1 MTKIMLSVGEASG
14 DLHGASLA
22 KALKAIQPDISLFG
36 MGGSGMRAAGVDIV
50 YDIADLGVMG
60 IVEVI
65 RNLRK
70 MFRLRDMLT
79 EVMERERPDVLV
91 VIDYPGFNM
100 RLAAVAKR
108 LGIPVISYI
117 SPSVWAWG
125 RGRAKGVAET
135 VTKVAAIFSFEAEVY
150 QQAGA
155 DVTFVGHPLL
165 DIVKPQWS
173 KEEAIRHF
181 GVNPAYPVVLLLPGS
196 RRHEIDRLLTPM
208 LEAAVKISQAIPGCQ
223 FFLPV
228 ASTIARET
236 IQNKLQSYP
245 VNVQLTDGYTYDL
258 MNIADLALAASGTV
272 TLEAALLQVPSVVIY
287 KTAFLTYLIG
297 KALVRIDNI
306 SLPNIV
312 AGRRILPEF
321 LQSAVTAD
329 NLVAAALPML
339 QDPAVRAKNKAD
351 LAEVRCRLGE
361 PGAVNRVASLVLDV
375 AAKNRGGR
383 A

>member
-22 KALKAIQPDISLFG
+22 KALKTLQPEISLLG
-36 MGGSGMRAAGVDIV
+36 MGGAGMRSAGVDIV

-60 IVEVI
+60 FVEVV

-108 LGIPVISYI
+108 LGIPVVSYI

-150 QQAGA
+150 RQAGA

-165 DIVKPQWS
+165 DIVQPHWS
-173 KEEAIRHF
+173 KEEAVRYF
-181 GVNPAYPVVLLLPGS
+181 GVNPEYPVVLLLPGS
-196 RRHEIDRLLTPM
+196 RRHEIDRLLPAM
-208 LEAAVKISQAIPGCQ
+208 LESAVKISQKIPNCQ

-228 ASTIARET
+228 ASTISRE
-236 IQNKLQSYP
+236 IVENMLRSYP
-245 VNVQLTDGYTYDL
+245 VEVHLTDGYTYDL
-258 MNIADLALAASGTV
+258 MNIADLALATSGTV
-272 TLEAALLQVPSVVIY
+272 TLEAALLQLPSVVIY

-321 LQSAVTAD
+321 LQDAVTAD

-339 QDPAVRAKNKAD
+339 LDPEVRKKNKAD
-351 LAEVRCRLGE
+351 LAEVRHRLGE
-361 PGAVNRVASLVLDV
+361 PGAVNRVAQLVLDV
-375 AAKNRGGR
+375 AAKGCGGR
-383 A
+383 V

>member
-22 KALKAIQPDISLFG
+22 KALKALQPDISLLG
-36 MGGSGMRAAGVDIV
+36 MGGAGMRSAGVDIV

-60 IVEVI
+60 FVEVV

-108 LGIPVISYI
+108 LGIPVVSYI

-150 QQAGA
+150 REAGA

-165 DIVKPQWS
+165 DIVQPEWS
-173 KEEAIRHF
+173 KEEAERYF
-181 GVNPAYPVVLLLPGS
+181 GINPEQPVVLLLPGS
-196 RRHEIDRLLTPM
+196 RRHEIDRLLPPM
-208 LEAAVKISQAIPGCQ
+208 LEAAVKISQTIPDCQ

-228 ASTIARET
+228 ASTISRE
-236 IQNKLQSYP
+236 IIENMLRSYA
-245 VNVQLTDGYTYDL
+245 VNVHLTDGYTYDL
-258 MNIADLALAASGTV
+258 MNNADLALATSGTV
-272 TLEAALLQVPSVVIY
+272 TLEAALLQLPSVVIY

-297 KALVRIDNI
+297 KALVRIENI

-321 LQSAVTAD
+321 LQDAVIAD

-339 QDPAVRAKNKAD
+339 LNPAVREENKAD
-351 LAEVRCRLGE
+351 LAEVRRLLGE
-361 PGAVNRVASLVLDV
+361 PGAVKRVAELVLDV
-375 AAKNRGGR
+375 AAKGCGGKK
-383 A
+383 

>member
-108 LGIPVISYI
+108 LGIPVVSYI

-173 KEEAIRHF
+173 KEEAIRYF

-208 LEAAVKISQAIPGCQ
+208 LEAAVRISQEIPGCQ

-228 ASTIARET
+228 ASTISREV

-258 MNIADLALAASGTV
+258 MNIADLALATSGTV

-361 PGAVNRVASLVLDV
+361 PGAVNRVARLVLDV
-375 AAKNRGGR
+375 AAQNRGGK

>member
-22 KALKAIQPDISLFG
+22 KALKALQPDISLLG
-36 MGGSGMRAAGVDIV
+36 MGGAGMRSAGVDIV

-108 LGIPVISYI
+108 LRIPVVSYI

-125 RGRAKGVAET
+125 RGRAKSVAET
-135 VTKVAAIFSFEAEVY
+135 VTKIAAIFSFEAEVY
-150 QQAGA
+150 KQAGA

-165 DIVKPQWS
+165 DIVKPHWG
-173 KEEAIRHF
+173 KEEATRYF
-181 GVNPAYPVVLLLPGS
+181 GVNPEYPVVLLLPGS
-196 RRHEIDRLLTPM
+196 RRHEIDRLLPPM
-208 LEAAVKISQAIPGCQ
+208 LETAVKISRSIPQCQ
-223 FFLPV
+223 FYLPV
-228 ASTIARET
+228 ASTISREMIET
-236 IQNKLQSYP
+236 RLQAYP
-245 VNVQLTDGYTYDL
+245 VKVQLTDGYTYDL
-258 MNIADLALAASGTV
+258 MSVADLALAASGTV
-272 TLEAALLQVPSVVIY
+272 TLEAALLQLPCVVMY

-297 KALVRIDNI
+297 KALVRIENI

-321 LQSAVTAD
+321 LQTAVTAE
-329 NLVAAALPML
+329 NLAAAALPML
-339 QDPAVRAKNKAD
+339 LDEKVRQKNRAD
-351 LAEVRCRLGE
+351 LAEVRSRLGE
-361 PGAVNRVASLVLDV
+361 PGAVGRVAQLVLDV
-375 AAKNRGGR
+375 AAKSCGGKV
-383 A
+383 

>member
-22 KALKAIQPDISLFG
+22 KALKALQPDISLLG
-36 MGGSGMRAAGVDIV
+36 MGGAGMRSAGVDIV

-60 IVEVI
+60 FVEVV

-108 LGIPVISYI
+108 LGIPVVSYI

-150 QQAGA
+150 REAGA

-165 DIVKPQWS
+165 DIVQPQWS
-173 KEEAIRHF
+173 KEEAERYF
-181 GVNPAYPVVLLLPGS
+181 GINPEQPVVLLLPGS
-196 RRHEIDRLLTPM
+196 RRHEIDRLLPPM
-208 LEAAVKISQAIPGCQ
+208 LEAAVKISQTIPACQ

-228 ASTIARET
+228 ASTISRE
-236 IQNKLQSYP
+236 IIENMLRAYP
-245 VNVQLTDGYTYDL
+245 VNVHLTDGYTYDL
-258 MNIADLALAASGTV
+258 MNIADLALATSGTV
-272 TLEAALLQVPSVVIY
+272 TLEAALLQLPSVVIY

-321 LQSAVTAD
+321 LQDAVTAD

-339 QDPAVRAKNKAD
+339 MDPAVREENRAD
-351 LAEVRCRLGE
+351 LAEVRRLLGE
-361 PGAVNRVASLVLDV
+361 PGAVKRVAELVLDV
-375 AAKNRGGR
+375 AANGCGGKK
-383 A
+383 

>member
-22 KALKAIQPDISLFG
+22 KALKTLQPDISLLG
-36 MGGSGMRAAGVDIV
+36 MGGAGMRSAGVEIV

-60 IVEVI
+60 FVEVV

-70 MFRLRDMLT
+70 MFRLRDMLA

-108 LGIPVISYI
+108 MGIPVVSYI

-150 QQAGA
+150 KEAGA

-165 DIVKPQWS
+165 DIVQPQWS
-173 KEEAIRHF
+173 REEAIRYF
-181 GVNPAYPVVLLLPGS
+181 GVQPEHPLVLLLPGS
-196 RRHEIDRLLTPM
+196 RRHEIDRLLPPM
-208 LEAAVKISQAIPGCQ
+208 LEAAVKISQTIPDCQ

-228 ASTIARET
+228 ASTISRE
-236 IQNKLQSYP
+236 IIENMLKAYP
-245 VNVQLTDGYTYDL
+245 VKVKLTDGYTYDL
-258 MNIADLALAASGTV
+258 MNIANLALATSGTV
-272 TLEAALLQVPSVVIY
+272 TLEAALLQLPSVVIY

-321 LQSAVTAD
+321 LQDAVTAD
-329 NLVAAALPML
+329 NLAAAALPML
-339 QDPAVRAKNKAD
+339 LDPEVRKKNRAD

-361 PGAVNRVASLVLDV
+361 PGAVNRVAQLVLDV
-375 AAKNRGGR
+375 AAQGCGGKK
-383 A
+383 

>member
-22 KALKAIQPDISLFG
+22 KALKAMQPDISLIG

-60 IVEVI
+60 IVEVV

-70 MFRLRDMLT
+70 MFRLRDLLT

-108 LGIPVISYI
+108 LGIPVVSYI

-150 QQAGA
+150 KEAGA

-208 LEAAVKISQAIPGCQ
+208 LEAAVRISEAIPGCQ

-228 ASTIARET
+228 ASTISREA
-236 IQNKLQSYP
+236 IQTKLQSYP
-245 VNVQLTDGYTYDL
+245 VDVQLTDGYTYDL

-351 LAEVRCRLGE
+351 LAEVRHRLGE
-361 PGAVNRVASLVLDV
+361 PGAVNRVARLVLDV
-375 AAKNRGGR
+375 AAESRGGR

>member
-22 KALKAIQPDISLFG
+22 KALKALQPDISLLG
-36 MGGSGMRAAGVDIV
+36 MGGAGMRSAGVDIV

-60 IVEVI
+60 FVEVV

-108 LGIPVISYI
+108 LGIPVVSYI

-150 QQAGA
+150 REAGA

-165 DIVKPQWS
+165 DIVQPQWS
-173 KEEAIRHF
+173 KEEAERYF
-181 GVNPAYPVVLLLPGS
+181 GINPEQPVVLLLPGS
-196 RRHEIDRLLTPM
+196 RRHEIDRLLPPM
-208 LEAAVKISQAIPGCQ
+208 LEAAVKISQTIPDCQ

-228 ASTIARET
+228 ASTISRE
-236 IQNKLQSYP
+236 IIENMLRAYP
-245 VNVQLTDGYTYDL
+245 VNVHLTDGYTYDL
-258 MNIADLALAASGTV
+258 MNIADLALATSGTV
-272 TLEAALLQVPSVVIY
+272 TLEAALLQLPSVVIY

-321 LQSAVTAD
+321 LQDAVTAD

-339 QDPAVRAKNKAD
+339 MDPAVREENRAD
-351 LAEVRCRLGE
+351 LAEVRRLLGE
-361 PGAVNRVASLVLDV
+361 PGAVKRVAELVLDV
-375 AAKNRGGR
+375 AANGCGGKK
-383 A
+383 

>member
-22 KALKAIQPDISLFG
+22 KALKAMQPDISLIG

-60 IVEVI
+60 IVEVV

-70 MFRLRDMLT
+70 MFRLRDLLT

-108 LGIPVISYI
+108 LGIPVVSYI

-150 QQAGA
+150 
-155 DVTFVGHPLL
+155 
-165 DIVKPQWS
+165 IVKPQWS

-208 LEAAVKISQAIPGCQ
+208 LEAAVRISEAIPGCQ

-228 ASTIARET
+228 ASTISREA
-236 IQNKLQSYP
+236 IQTKLQSYP
-245 VNVQLTDGYTYDL
+245 VDVQLTDGYTYDL

-351 LAEVRCRLGE
+351 LAEVRHRLGE
-361 PGAVNRVASLVLDV
+361 PGAVNRVARLVLDV
-375 AAKNRGGR
+375 AAESRGGR